1 MYNDIRVGNHYT
13 FDLTVPNP
21 KGRDHKELV
30 SGWVLE
36 KVQVRETKF
45 LVLDQQRA
53 INMDYVTRAL
63 GEFGEF

>member
-1 MYNDIRVGNHYT
+1 MYNDIRVGSRYT
-13 FDLTVPNP
+13 FDLTVPGA
-21 KGRDHKELV
+21 KGQEYRELV

-36 KVQVRETKF
+36 KVQIKETKF

-63 GEFGEF
+63 GEFVTG

>member
-1 MYNDIRVGNHYT
+1 MYNDIRVGNRYT

-45 LVLDQQRA
+45 LLLDQQRA
-53 INMDYVTRAL
+53 INMDYVTRVL